1 MYCHVN
7 AANVY
12 YCPKCDR
19 TILKDRLEKIDSE
32 LRTKFGNTS
41 LSSMSCPVCG
51 MQLIDLDSVKPGGA
65 KHVGEA
71 KH

>member
-1 MYCHVN
+1 MYLDID
-7 AANVY
+7 AADVY

-19 TILKDRLEKIDSE
+19 TIPKDRLGEIDSE
-32 LRTKFGNTS
+32 LRKRFGNTS
-41 LSSMSCPVCG
+41 LSSLSCPVCG
-51 MQLIDLDSVKPGGA
+51 TQLIDLDSVKPGGA